1 MAKST
6 LTDAEIDLLI
16 DDAQLELPNSP
27 FVASVLEWY
36 EEHGF
41 ITEAQAQA
49 LQNII
54 DGD

>member
-1 MAKST
+1 MKST

-16 DDAQLELPNSP
+16 DDAEAEFPTSEY
-27 FVASVLEWY
+27 VASVREWH

-54 DGD
+54 DGE